1 MLEGFELWVPPTS
14 PTYDEDDMPYYEI
27 IGTDAQIVQFPVRAG
42 RKVMCFSGAMA
53 YMSKGIQMDVQLAG
67 FGKTFGRMVG
77 GGSLFQ
83 VTYTNNTGSDG
94 YIGMTPDYPG
104 VIVPINMSATGKVV
118 ALRDSFLCATVGI
131 GDQMT
136 DVGAGFNPASSALSF
151 CCSGMDCAYNTNTK
165 TKTKSCY
172 CGMKQHVIV
181 QSYSQCSFLFFICIV
196 LYPNTNTNGRCF
208 TSELLLI
215 ISHEFI
221 SFHFIFVS
229 FLFYFCLFE
238 LNITVIVQTVEN
250 GEWAFLMAMGTV
262 IKKTLAEGEQILV
275 DGNSILCFET
285 SVTIDVRVVGGI
297 AAMCCG
303 GEGIFNT
310 ELSGPGTVFL
320 QSMSIDKLRLLFPP
334 DVQKSGGDA
343 GGGGE

>member
-14 PTYDEDDMPYYEI
+14 PTYKEDGMPYYEI

-53 YMSKGIQMDVQLAG
+53 YMSKGMQMDVQLAG

-83 VTYTNNTGSDG
+83 VTYTNDTGSDG

-136 DVGAGFNPASSALSF
+136 DVGAGFNPASNALAF
-151 CCSGMDCAYNTNTK
+151 CCSGMD
-165 TKTKSCY
+165 
-172 CGMKQHVIV
+172 
-181 QSYSQCSFLFFICIV
+181 F
-196 LYPNTNTNGRCF
+196 
-208 TSELLLI
+208 
-215 ISHEFI
+215 
-221 SFHFIFVS
+221 
-229 FLFYFCLFE
+229 
-238 LNITVIVQTVEN
+238 IVQTVEN

-285 SVTIDVRVVGGI
+285 SVTVDVRPVGGI
-297 AAMCCG
+297 AAICCG

-310 ELSGPGTVFL
+310 EMNGPGTVFL

-334 DVQKSGGDA
+334 KTSNGGDGA
-343 GGGGE
+343 GGDGGGGE